1 MLITVG
7 RQRTLRSTRE
17 EAQMSPNGRRGE
29 LKRPPGMG
37 EMKRVADA
45 QALTLRPELRAVM
58 AAKGYTVEDI
68 ARLAKLDVESVMLFL
83 EGASLNPRWQ
93 AKLSAWIERAYG
105 DSSA

>member
-1 MLITVG
+1 MLCAE
-7 RQRTLRSTRE
+7 STQS
-17 EAQMSPNGRRGE
+17 AQETRMSANGRHGD

-58 AAKGYTVEDI
+58 AAKGYTVEDA
-68 ARLAKLDVESVMLFL
+68 ARLAKLDVESITLFL

-93 AKLSAWIERAYG
+93 AKLSAWIERAY
-105 DSSA
+105 DD